1 VDREGDKDVRY
12 YVFAPDDQEPGVWM
26 VVAET
31 VGEPMYPGDEVP
43 GLPPVLASK
52 AYLAEQ
58 LGVAHALIMTRGEA
72 MARPETRNALETWET
87 NDDSRYE
94 AQATREKHREDTEDI
109 RLMAQQG
116 SELAQRLIVR
126 GFPFADGRRFLHED
140 DVSHWILAQLDD
152 GIWIEEPRSFDE
164 G

>member
-1 VDREGDKDVRY
+1 MRFFVL
-12 YVFAPDDQEPGVWM
+12 APDDRETGVWM

-31 VGEPMYPGDEVP
+31 VAEPAYPGDEVP

-58 LGVAHALIMTRGEA
+58 LGVPHALIMTRDEA
-72 MARPETRNALETWET
+72 LARPQTRSALEAWQSG
-87 NDDSRYE
+87 DDARYE

-116 SELAQRLIVR
+116 SELAQHLMER
-126 GFPFADGRRFLHED
+126 GFPFAEGRRFLHDD
-140 DVSHWILAQLDD
+140 DVSHWILAQLND
-152 GIWIEEPRSFDE
+152 GVWIEDPRSFDD

>member
-1 VDREGDKDVRY
+1 MRY
-12 YVFAPDDQEPGVWM
+12 YVLAPDDQEPGVWM

-31 VGEPMYPGDEVP
+31 IGEPTYPGDEVP

-58 LGVAHALIMTRGEA
+58 LGVAHALIMTRDEA
-72 MARPETRNALETWET
+72 AARPETRTALEAWESG
-87 NDDSRYE
+87 DDARYE
-94 AQATREKHREDTEDI
+94 AQATREKHREDQEDI

-116 SELAQRLIVR
+116 SELAQRLIER
-126 GFPFADGRRFLHED
+126 GFPFAEGRRFLHED
-140 DVSHWILAQLDD
+140 DVSHWILAQLND
-152 GIWIEEPRSFDE
+152 GVWIEDPRPLED

>member
-1 VDREGDKDVRY
+1 VRY

-116 SELAQRLIVR
+116 SDLAQRLIER

-152 GIWIEEPRSFDE
+152 GIWMEEPRSFDE

>member
-1 VDREGDKDVRY
+1 MRY
-12 YVFAPDDQEPGVWM
+12 YVLAPDDREPGVWM

-31 VGEPMYPGDEVP
+31 VGEPTYPGDEVP

-58 LGVAHALIMTRGEA
+58 LGVSHALIMTRAEA
-72 MARPETRNALETWET
+72 SARPETRTALETWEV

-94 AQATREKHREDTEDI
+94 AQATREKHREDKEDI

-116 SELAQRLIVR
+116 SELAQSLIER
-126 GFPFADGRRFLHED
+126 GFPFVEVRRFLHED
-140 DVSHWILAQLDD
+140 DVSHWILAQLND
-152 GIWIEEPRSFDE
+152 GVWIEEPRSFED